1 MIDISQIKSR
11 ISCVE
16 FAQRNNIPIRYS
28 GDRTVSPF
36 RSGAKNK
43 TSFWCFDDH
52 WTDFGSGQSGDVIDF
67 AAYLLYNGDKGKAI
81 RELAKLT
88 GVEISSPTSQEWVNY
103 TQNLCQRQQCAGLAG
118 SW

>member
-28 GDRTVSPF
+28 GDRCVSPF
-36 RSGAKNK
+36 RTGAKNK

-67 AAYLLYNGDKGKAI
+67 AAYLLYDGNKGSAI
-81 RELAKLT
+81 RELARLT
-88 GVEISSPTSQEWVNY
+88 GVENTNDNSQEWVSY
-103 TQNLCQRQQCAGLAG
+103 TQNLCKY
-118 SW
+118 